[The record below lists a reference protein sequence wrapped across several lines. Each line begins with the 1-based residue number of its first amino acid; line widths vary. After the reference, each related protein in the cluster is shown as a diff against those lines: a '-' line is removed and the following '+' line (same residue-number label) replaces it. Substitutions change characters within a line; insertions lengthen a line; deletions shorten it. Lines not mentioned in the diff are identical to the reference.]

1 MSEVKQPCKD
11 KRGLGRY
18 LYVGIATAA
27 LAAWNYVVVPV
38 ASAHGLVLPPM
49 PLEKVVSFIMTGGLL

>member
-1 MSEVKQPCKD
+1 MSEVKQECKD
-11 KRGLGRY
+11 KGGFGRY

-27 LAAWNYVVVPV
+27 LAAWNYVVVPL
-38 ASAHGLVLPPM
+38 ASTYGLVLPPM

>member
-1 MSEVKQPCKD
+1 MSEVKQECKD
-11 KRGLGRY
+11 KGGFGRY

-27 LAAWNYVVVPV
+27 LAAWNYVVVPI
-38 ASAHGLVLPPM
+38 AGTHGLVLPPM

>member
-1 MSEVKQPCKD
+1 MSEVKQQCKD
-11 KRGLGRY
+11 KVGFGRY

-27 LAAWNYVVVPV
+27 LAAWNYVVVPI
-38 ASAHGLVLPPM
+38 AGTHGLVLPPM

>member
-1 MSEVKQPCKD
+1 MSEVKQQCKD
-11 KRGLGRY
+11 KGGFGRY

-27 LAAWNYVVVPV
+27 LAAWNYVVVPL
-38 ASAHGLVLPPM
+38 ASTHGLVLPPM

>member
-1 MSEVKQPCKD
+1 MSEVKQECKD
-11 KRGLGRY
+11 KGGFGRY

-27 LAAWNYVVVPV
+27 LAAWNYMVVPL

-49 PLEKVVSFIMTGGLL
+49 PLEKVVLS